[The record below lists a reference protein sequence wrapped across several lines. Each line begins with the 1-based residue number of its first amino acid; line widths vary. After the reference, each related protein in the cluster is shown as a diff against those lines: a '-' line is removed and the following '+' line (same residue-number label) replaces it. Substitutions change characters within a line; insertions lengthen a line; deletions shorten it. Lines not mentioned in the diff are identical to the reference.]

1 MHLRLVSQ
9 NKQKKIDMEEILYL
23 TKFSKS
29 MMCRATEAQ
38 NKLLKMKL
46 YQKLKHQNW
55 KLDVKQ
61 DENLRKDSKQFIWYS
76 SQSFCAHINLA
87 ASEAQYMAGFENAVN
102 L

>member
-1 MHLRLVSQ
+1 
-9 NKQKKIDMEEILYL
+9 
-23 TKFSKS
+23 

-87 ASEAQYMAGFENAVN
+87 ASEALYMAGFENAVN